1 MSIRHRLTRLLY
13 RRYRALRKFFS
24 TRPPDRLSRMFY
36 WVRSRLQRLIS
47 ARNRTG
53 STAAADRIWK
63 AVYFHR
69 FGVDPLFSLE
79 TQNPIATASADHQW
93 PRGTASDYSQ
103 NRRFN
108 LKLYHHFNYR
118 PDLRVLDLG
127 CAGGALV
134 QSILEDGYTAI
145 GIEGSDFSRKL
156 RSGAWDTCPHHLFT
170 GDITAGFKLRERAG
184 DPMQFHCI
192 TAWEVLEHIPAEKL
206 PGLLDNIARHLS
218 PDGIFVASVDTVPDA
233 NPTIGA
239 VYHVTLQGKPWW
251 LAQFAKFGLVECKNC
266 PFTTRDYVRGHGMG
280 LEDWDPADG
289 EGFHLVL
296 TGGQAREST
305 ARGKRNAASGAH
317 AEGNT
322 G

>member
-1 MSIRHRLTRLLY
+1 MTVMTIRHRLTRLLY

-24 TRPPDRLSRMFY
+24 TRPPDVFSRVFY
-36 WVRSRLQRLIS
+36 WLRSRLQRLIS

-53 STAAADRIWK
+53 STAGEDRIWK

-69 FGVDPLFSLE
+69 FGIDPLFFLE

-93 PRGTASDYSQ
+93 PRGTASDYSR
-103 NRRFN
+103 NRNFN
-108 LKLYHHFNYR
+108 LKLYHRFNDR

-127 CAGGALV
+127 CAGGGFV
-134 QSILEDGYTAI
+134 KSILEDGYTAI
-145 GIEGSDFSRKL
+145 GIDGSDFSRKL

-170 GDITAGFKLRERAG
+170 CDITAAFKLRGRAG
-184 DPMQFHCI
+184 DPVQFHCI

-233 NPTIGA
+233 DPTIGA
-239 VYHVTLQGKPWW
+239 IYHVTLQHKPWW
-251 LAQFAKFGLVECKNC
+251 LQQFAKFGLVECTDH
-266 PFTTRDYVRGHGMG
+266 PFMARDYVRGHGMG

-296 TGGQAREST
+296 TR
-305 ARGKRNAASGAH
+305 ARGG
-317 AEGNT
+317 
-322 G
+322 